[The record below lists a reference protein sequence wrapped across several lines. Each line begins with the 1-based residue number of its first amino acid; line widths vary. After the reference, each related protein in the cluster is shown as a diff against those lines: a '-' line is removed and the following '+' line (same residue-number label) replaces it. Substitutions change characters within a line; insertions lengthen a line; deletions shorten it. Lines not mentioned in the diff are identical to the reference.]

1 MSYFPEPYSHSGKN
15 VKVELNL
22 SNCGRKSGSETF

>member
-1 MSYFPEPYSHSGKN
+1 MSEYSPKPNSLRSN

-22 SNCGRKSGSETF
+22 SIMQQKEI